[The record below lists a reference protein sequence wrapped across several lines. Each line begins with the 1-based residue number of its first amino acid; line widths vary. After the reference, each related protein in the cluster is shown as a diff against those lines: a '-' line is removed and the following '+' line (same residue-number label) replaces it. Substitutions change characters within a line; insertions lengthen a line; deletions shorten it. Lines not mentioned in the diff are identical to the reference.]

1 MANTAFEAITTRQ
14 SWYAGD
20 AVDRYDAVEF
30 GEGGKYVKAPG
41 KGVFAGMC
49 EYGAEAADRMITV
62 VKGTFP
68 GVANAAILAGAKV
81 TIDSSL
87 AGRIKTAGGSDPVI
101 GIALNAAGAA
111 GELVSVAMVEAPV
124 PGAGA

>member
-1 MANTAFEAITTRQ
+1 MAKTAFEAITTRQ
-14 SWYAGD
+14 SWYAGE
-20 AVDRYDAVEF
+20 AIARYDAVEF
-30 GEGGKYVKAPG
+30 GEGGKYVKATG
-41 KGVFAGMC
+41 AGIFAGIC

-68 GVANAAILAGAKV
+68 AVANASIAEGAKV
-81 TIDSSL
+81 TIDDSA
-87 AGRIKTAGGSDPVI
+87 AGRVKTAGSSDVTI
-101 GIALNAAGAA
+101 GIALNAAAT